1 MKTVKIKRMELNNYR
16 CFHEKPEVFEFGET
30 TRISGKNGSGKST
43 IKNAFLDVMTGKNAD
58 GSQCDNIRPIVDGKE
73 KMDVP
78 VVREVTLDIDG
89 VETTILKTTKQK
101 RERVNGEMRSVPGSN
116 VNSYEIDGI
125 NFTQKKFDEFI
136 SEKICKPER
145 LIACSNPNIFLAKL
159 NKSTAD
165 GRSFLE
171 DLCGFSF
178 ERFIEEHH
186 EEFGEVQDITKGHKV
201 EDVQKTLNRER
212 NEQKKKIE
220 KQIATIEYEKSK
232 PIQTVDVSGL
242 TSKKEE
248 LMCVVSDLDEQEKS
262 LDESISSY
270 DKASREIIALKTE
283 AEAVR
288 GAASVDLMNKRQ
300 SVKSEITGL
309 QSDKREQENN
319 LKLAEMD
326 LKHANMAIDRHTAEL
341 KRAQEDW
348 TTYSAKEYPEENLE
362 KIKAEQFDENS
373 LICPTC
379 GQALPEEQSEK
390 IRTEF
395 ERNKSVRIKNEEDIK
410 EQFYQQKDN
419 KLTEITESGNQA
431 AKGLKEAKIAQEEA
445 EKKISEIKE
454 KITSL
459 AMDIQK
465 KEKELSEIPESVD
478 MSENAEYQSLMKRI
492 TEKQYELEKM
502 DNGSVKREEI
512 RVKRNEL
519 IRQSAKIDAEINNAE
534 HAKRQHDEQIEQ
546 LESQKKDMQ
555 TVLVEIERK
564 ISVLKNF
571 SIKKNQAI
579 SELVNPHFKEFQLE
593 FLDFTQSGEPVEV
606 CKMVSDG
613 IEFKDFNHSKKLNAE
628 LDMCV
633 GFQKIVG
640 VELPVFLDDT
650 ESINEENIPD
660 VGRQLILLRVIP
672 RKYVDEN
679 GIEHEVSKDTDLSN
693 VKVTDDGHLRVEVI
707 K

>member
-1 MKTVKIKRMELNNYR
+1 MTTVKIKRIELNNYR

-58 GSQCDNIRPIVDGKE
+58 GSQCDNVRPIVDGKE

-89 VETTILKTTKQK
+89 VETTIRKATKQK
-101 RERVNGEMRSVPGSN
+101 RERKDGEMVSVPGSN

-125 NFTQKKFDEFI
+125 NFTQKKFDEFV

-145 LIACSNPNIFLAKL
+145 LIACCNPNVFLTKL

-171 DLCGFSF
+171 DLCGFSI
-178 ERFIEEHH
+178 EQFIEEHND
-186 EEFGEVQDITKGHKV
+186 EFGEVQEIAKGHKV

-232 PIQTVDVSGL
+232 PVQTVDVAEL
-242 TSKKEE
+242 TAQRDQLQGDILK
-248 LMCVVSDLDEQEKS
+248 LDDEEKS
-262 LDESISSY
+262 LDETVSSY
-270 DKASREIIALKTE
+270 DEAAREIVSLKSE

-288 GAASVDLMNKRQ
+288 GAANVDLVNKRQ
-300 SVKSEITGL
+300 YVKSEITGL

-326 LKHANMAIDRHTAEL
+326 LKHANMAIERHTAEV

-348 TTYSAKEYPEENLE
+348 TTYSAREYPEESLE
-362 KIKAEQFDENS
+362 KIKAEQFDEHS

-379 GQALPEEQSEK
+379 GQTLPEEQEEK

-395 ERNKSVRIKNEEDIK
+395 ERKKSVRIKNEEDVK
-410 EQFYQQKDN
+410 EQFYQQKDK

-431 AKGLKEAKIAQEEA
+431 VKDLKSAKSAKEEA
-445 EKKISEIKE
+445 EKKIAEIKE

-459 AMDIQK
+459 TMEIQK

-478 MSENAEYQSLMKRI
+478 MSENTEYQSLISRI
-492 TEKQYELEKM
+492 SEKQSEIEKM

-512 RVKRNEL
+512 RTKRNEL

-534 HAKRQHDEQIEQ
+534 YAKRQHDEQIEQ
-546 LESQKKDMQ
+546 LEAQKKDTQ
-555 TVLVEIERK
+555 AVLVEIERK

-579 SELVNPHFKEFQLE
+579 SELVNPHFKEFQFVFTDE
-593 FLDFTQSGEPVEV
+593 TQSGEIIETLR
-606 CKMVSDG
+606 MVSDG
-613 IEFKDFNHSKKLNAE
+613 IEYESLNHSKQLVAQADLCK
-628 LDMCV
+628 
-633 GFQKIVG
+633 GFQDICG
-640 VELPVFLDDT
+640 INMCIWLDDS
-650 ESINEENIPD
+650 ESINDVNLPD
-660 VGRQLILLRVIP
+660 LGRQTVIL
-672 RKYVDEN
+672 
-679 GIEHEVSKDTDLSN
+679 
-693 VKVTDDGHLRVEVI
+693 KVTDDDLKVEVI
-707 K
+707 

>member
-1 MKTVKIKRMELNNYR
+1 MRKAILKSMHLENYR
-16 CFHEKPEVFEFGET
+16 CFHEQPVDIQFGVS

-58 GSQCDNIRPIVDGKE
+58 GSQTDNVRPVVNGKE

-78 VVREVTLDIDG
+78 VVRELTMDING
-89 VETTILKTTKQK
+89 VETSIRKTTKQK
-101 RERVNGEMRSVPGSN
+101 RERKFGEMVSIPGSN

-125 NFTQKKFDEFI
+125 NFTQKKFDEFVA
-136 SEKICKPER
+136 EKICKPER
-145 LIACSNPNIFLAKL
+145 LISCCNPNVFLAKL

-171 DLCGFSF
+171 DLCGFSL
-178 ERFIEEHH
+178 EQFIEEHR
-186 EEFGEVQDITKGHKV
+186 EEFGEVQNIARGHKI

-232 PIQTVDVSGL
+232 PVQTIDVAGL
-242 TSKKEE
+242 TAQRDQLQADISK
-248 LMCVVSDLDEQEKS
+248 LDDEEKS
-262 LDESISSY
+262 LDESVSTY
-270 DKASREIIALKTE
+270 DKAAREIVSLKSE
-283 AEAVR
+283 AEAAR
-288 GAASVDLMNKRQ
+288 GAANVGLVNKRQ

-319 LKLAEMD
+319 LRLAEMD
-326 LKHANMAIDRHTAEL
+326 LKHATMAIDRHAEEL

-348 TTYSAKEYPEENLE
+348 TTYSAREYPEESLE
-362 KIKAEQFDENS
+362 KIKAEQFDEHS

-379 GQALPEEQSEK
+379 GQVLPEEQAEK

-395 ERNKSVRIKNEEDIK
+395 ERKKSFRIKNEEDVR
-410 EQFYQQKDN
+410 EQFYQQKDK

-431 AKGLKEAKIAQEEA
+431 AKGLKEAKTAQKEA

-459 AMDIQK
+459 AMEIQK

-478 MSENAEYQSLMKRI
+478 MSDNAEYQSLMSQI
-492 TEKQYELEKM
+492 TEKQSELGKM
-502 DNGSVKREEI
+502 DNGSLKREEI

-534 HAKRQHDEQIEQ
+534 HAKRQHEEQIEQ
-546 LESQKKDMQ
+546 LESQKKEMQ
-555 TVLVEIERK
+555 SVLVEIERK

-579 SELVNPHFKEFQLE
+579 SELVNPHFKEFQ
-593 FLDFTQSGEPVEV
+593 FQFVDYTQTGEIVEV
-606 CKMVSDG
+606 CDIIKNGVNYKDLNYSDQLLCQ
-613 IEFKDFNHSKKLNAE
+613 IDLLN
-628 LDMCV
+628 
-633 GFQKIVG
+633 GFQSIVG
-640 VELPVFLDDT
+640 ISVPIFIDNA
-650 ESINEENIPD
+650 ESINYWRIPKTDRQMVVINVSENE
-660 VGRQLILLRVIP
+660 L
-672 RKYVDEN
+672 
-679 GIEHEVSKDTDLSN
+679 
-693 VKVTDDGHLRVEVI
+693 KVETM
-707 K
+707 